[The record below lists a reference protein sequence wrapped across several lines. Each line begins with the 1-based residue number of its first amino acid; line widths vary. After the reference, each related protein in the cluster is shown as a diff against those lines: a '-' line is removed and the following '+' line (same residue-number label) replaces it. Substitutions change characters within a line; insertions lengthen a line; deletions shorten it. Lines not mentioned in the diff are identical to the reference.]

1 MFELLLVLI
10 EISKL
15 NKGFTLLAPRL
26 AEGTLVARVLML
38 VEFIELYPFN
48 FFPKAF
54 PDLHS
59 HLSFILLL
67 EFFPLRYLT
76 RIIQILLAFIFDLT
90 FIFLN

>member
-1 MFELLLVLI
+1 MLI

-15 NKGFTLLAPRL
+15 NKGFALLAPRL
-26 AEGTLVARVLML
+26 AEGTLVTRILMF

-48 FFPKAF
+48 FFPKAL

-59 HLSFILLL
+59 HLCFILLL

-76 RIIQILLAFIFDLT
+76 RIIQILLALNFDLA